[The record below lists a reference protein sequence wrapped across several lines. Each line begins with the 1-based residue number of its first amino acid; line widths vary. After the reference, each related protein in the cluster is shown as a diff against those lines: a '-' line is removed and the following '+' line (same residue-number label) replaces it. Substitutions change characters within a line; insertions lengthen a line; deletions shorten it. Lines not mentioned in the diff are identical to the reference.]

1 MNPWIQHVVDYQKEN
16 GVSYKEALRDAAK
29 TYNKSKKASP
39 SIVEEEEVSPNLPK
53 KKQTRRRRKKAK
65 RGGKS
70 AKRGGKS
77 AKKGGKSKKH

>member
-1 MNPWIQHVVDYQKEN
+1 MNPWIQHVVEYQKEN

-53 KKQTRRRRKKAK
+53 KKQTRRRVK
-65 RGGKS
+65 RGKKG
-70 AKRGGKS
+70 
-77 AKKGGKSKKH
+77 KKGGKSRRRR

>member
-39 SIVEEEEVSPNLPK
+39 SIVEEEVSPNLPK

-77 AKKGGKSKKH
+77 KKH